1 MASCAVSKGFTSKWP
16 SAKRKGRTPRP
27 ELTNLEVYHE
37 IALDFDLD
45 AVNAMNR
52 DAYFQAYRS
61 ALETADAHYP
71 LAPDSRLWRRDLPG
85 ALLRATG

>member
-1 MASCAVSKGFTSKWP
+1 M
-16 SAKRKGRTPRP
+16 AKREAKGRTPRP
-27 ELTNLEVYHE
+27 DLTNLEVYHE
-37 IALDFDLD
+37 LALDFDLD
-45 AVNAMNR
+45 AVNAMSR